1 MDRFTFVHTNASG
14 HTVRNADSAKL
25 LTDLLRPDEASA
37 RQAMIDRRTR
47 YGCTAADSAKLLDQL
62 IANHDGDNL
71 VHALC
76 FNEFATE
83 KAAERFV
90 FEVRA

>member
-14 HTVRNADSAKL
+14 HTVRN
-25 LTDLLRPDEASA
+25 
-37 RQAMIDRRTR
+37 
-47 YGCTAADSAKLLDQL
+47 ADSAKLLDQL